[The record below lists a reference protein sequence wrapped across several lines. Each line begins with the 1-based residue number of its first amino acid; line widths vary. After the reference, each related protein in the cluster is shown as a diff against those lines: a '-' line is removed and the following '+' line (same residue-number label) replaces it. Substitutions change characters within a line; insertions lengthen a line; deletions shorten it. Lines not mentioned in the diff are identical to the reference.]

1 MIGISIESV
10 PTLTAAG
17 CPSASALPPG
27 RNPVHSKKGAALN
40 ASTVKIAV
48 LDDYQDAAARYAD
61 WAGLPQAEVTI
72 YRDHLADP
80 CALAKR
86 LRPFDVVCLMRERTR
101 LDATMLARLPNLKLI
116 VTTAMR
122 NAALDVAEARRRGII
137 VCGTG
142 APQNG
147 TPELIWLHI
156 LTLARNAERERAG
169 LRQGRWQ
176 VSVGQDLQGATLGL
190 VGLGRIGQQV
200 ARVANAFGMDMLAWS
215 PNLTQARADACGARW
230 ASKEDLFSRSDFVV
244 IAMQLRDSTRGLVG
258 QAELACMKSTAFL
271 INTSRAGLVDEEA
284 LIGAL
289 REDRIAGAGL
299 DVFETEPLPP
309 HHPVLHLPNAL
320 ITPHL
325 GYVTHRTYRQF
336 YQETVEDILAW
347 LQGRPIRQLDLA
359 YQSQ

>member
-1 MIGISIESV
+1 MI
-10 PTLTAAG
+10 
-17 CPSASALPPG
+17 
-27 RNPVHSKKGAALN
+27 

-61 WAGLPQAEVTI
+61 WASVPRAEITI

-80 CALAKR
+80 HALAER

-101 LDATMLARLPNLKLI
+101 LDAALLARLPNLKLI

-122 NAALDVAEARRRGII
+122 NAALDVAEAQRRGIV

-147 TPELIWLHI
+147 TPELVWLHI

-169 LRQGRWQ
+169 LREGRWQ

-200 ARVANAFGMDMLAWS
+200 ARVANAFGMEVLAWS

-230 ASKEDLFSRSDFVV
+230 AGKKDLFSRADFVV

-258 QAELACMKSTAFL
+258 QAELGSMKPTAFL
-271 INTSRAGLVDEEA
+271 INTSRAALVDEDA
-284 LIGAL
+284 LL
-289 REDRIAGAGL
+289 RVLRDARIAGAGL

-309 HHPVLHLPNAL
+309 DHPFLNVPNVL

-325 GYVTHRTYRQF
+325 GYVTHRAYRQF
-336 YQETVEDILAW
+336 YQETVEDIQAW

-359 YQSQ
+359 YQGQ

>member
-1 MIGISIESV
+1 MQEKG
-10 PTLTAAG
+10 TA
-17 CPSASALPPG
+17 
-27 RNPVHSKKGAALN
+27 VN

-48 LDDYQDAAARYAD
+48 LDDYQDAASRYAD
-61 WAGLPQAEVTI
+61 WASLPGAEVTL
-72 YRDHLADP
+72 YRDHIADP
-80 CALAKR
+80 VVLAER
-86 LRPFDVVCLMRERTR
+86 LQPFDVVCLMRERTR
-101 LDATMLARLPNLKLI
+101 LEAALLTKLPNLKLI

-122 NAALDVAEARRRGII
+122 NAALDLAEAQRRGIV

-147 TPELIWLHI
+147 TPELVWLHI
-156 LTLARNAERERAG
+156 LMLARNAEQERAG
-169 LRQGRWQ
+169 LREGRWQ

-200 ARVANAFGMDMLAWS
+200 ARVADAFGMDVLAWS

-230 ASKEDLFSRSDFVV
+230 AGKEDLFSRSDFVV

-258 QAELACMKSTAFL
+258 HAELDRMKPTAFL
-271 INTSRAGLVDEEA
+271 INTSRAALVDEDA
-284 LIGAL
+284 LLRAL
-289 REDRIAGAGL
+289 RDARIAGAGL
-299 DVFETEPLPP
+299 DVFETEPLLPD
-309 HHPVLHLPNAL
+309 HPVLNLPNVL

-325 GYVTHRTYRQF
+325 GYVTHRAYRQF
-336 YQETVEDILAW
+336 FQETVEDIQAW